1 MSKTSRRS
9 KGSRRAGAGDGLFA
23 LNRRNMAFLLVIV
36 AVISSA
42 CALCTGG
49 LIIFTKGLV
58 TSTPPPESSAL
69 IVAYSPEKA
78 PLFERL
84 VDQFNAQA
92 LRSESGERLTVGRQE
107 MEPEAMIQAAIS
119 GQVQAINP
127 DSSLWLDQVDEAW
140 RQKQGKAEEALATA
154 LIGETT
160 RYAVSPVVIAM
171 WEDVARRL
179 GYPDRPIGWQEILK
193 EARRNPDFK
202 WSHPATSTSSGLLA
216 TLAEFYA
223 GAGLTRDLTIEA
235 AQDQAT
241 LDYVAAVEKTVRHYG
256 EGELAVIRRAA
267 QEGPD
272 FLDAF
277 VVQEQLVIQFN
288 RRGESAKLVA
298 IYPKEGT
305 LWEDHPLAL
314 LERPDLTPLQR
325 QTYARFREFLLSA
338 DVQKEVLDSGYR
350 PVDLEIRLDGP
361 DSPISPKFGA
371 DPAQPQTTLQIPGP
385 AVVQVVRDVW
395 WYTKRHTNVY
405 LVVDVSGSMAGTKL
419 QNVKA
424 ALQTFVGQIKGD
436 QERVGLI
443 TFSSD
448 PQEVVPLAELGEN
461 RLDLQYSIDAL
472 VSGGGTALLDAVQ
485 MGYDRLQQ
493 RGDGERINAL
503 VVMTDGKE
511 NRSHIKLRD
520 LTRYVGR
527 GNQGDVPVVIFT
539 IAYGDDADESTLRA
553 IAEVSGGQ
561 MRRGD
566 LETIRGLY
574 KILSTYF

>member
-1 MSKTSRRS
+1 
-9 KGSRRAGAGDGLFA
+9 
-23 LNRRNMAFLLVIV
+23 V
-36 AVISSA
+36 
-42 CALCTGG
+42 
-49 LIIFTKGLV
+49 
-58 TSTPPPESSAL
+58 
-69 IVAYSPEKA
+69 
-78 PLFERL
+78 
-84 VDQFNAQA
+84 
-92 LRSESGERLTVGRQE
+92 
-107 MEPEAMIQAAIS
+107 
-119 GQVQAINP
+119 
-127 DSSLWLDQVDEAW
+127 
-140 RQKQGKAEEALATA
+140 
-154 LIGETT
+154 
-160 RYAVSPVVIAM
+160 
-171 WEDVARRL
+171 
-179 GYPDRPIGWQEILK
+179 GWQENLK
-193 EARRNPDFK
+193 EARQNSDFK

-223 GAGLTRDLTIEA
+223 GAGLTRDLTREA

-256 EGELAVIRRAA
+256 EGELAVIERAA

-288 RRGESAKLVA
+288 RRGGPAKLVA
-298 IYPKEGT
+298 VYPREGT

-314 LERPDLTPLQR
+314 LEQPDLTPLQR

-338 DVQKEVLDSGYR
+338 EVQKEVLDSGYR
-350 PVDLEIRLDGP
+350 PVDLEMRLDGP
-361 DSPISPKFGA
+361 DSPISAEYGA

-405 LVVDVSGSMAGTKL
+405 LVVDVSGSMGGAKL

-443 TFSSD
+443 TFSYE
-448 PQEVVPLAELGEN
+448 PQEVVPLAELSEN

-485 MGYDRLQQ
+485 MGYDQLQE
-493 RGDGERINAL
+493 RADAERINAL

-511 NRSHIKLRD
+511 NRSRIKLRD
-520 LTRYVGR
+520 LTRYVER
-527 GNQGDVPVVIFT
+527 GNQGGVPVVIFT
-539 IAYGDDADESTLRA
+539 IAYGDDADENTLRT